1 MKSESCF
8 CVQLKHLTNKMCAE
22 GPKFASKMKTNSRAT
37 ASKMASVNSGY
48 INIKHMQQMHID
60 NCDGYHEVLII

>member
-48 INIKHMQQMHID
+48 IID
-60 NCDGYHEVLII
+60 NCDGYHELLII